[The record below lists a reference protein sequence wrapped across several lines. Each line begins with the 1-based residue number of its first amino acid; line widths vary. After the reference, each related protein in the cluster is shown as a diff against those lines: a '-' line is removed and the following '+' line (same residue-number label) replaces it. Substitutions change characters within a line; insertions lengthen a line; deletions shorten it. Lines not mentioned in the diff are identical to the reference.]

1 MKKLPNLHWTPAW
14 ASLVGCIHGCLKHLG
29 IDPGF
34 SWLYGGTGHAF
45 IINMSQDGSCPS
57 GPTAWN
63 TSRLYELGPNL
74 GFRIEGIFA
83 DKRQLDFAHK
93 QAAAWELATRT
104 LDQGLPLV
112 GWDLAI
118 PEFYVV
124 EGYDAVGYFYNGPGA
139 ENQPQ
144 PKPWKE
150 LGLSEIGML
159 QLFSGHPTQASADRK
174 VILEALEFAAAFNA
188 GSSEW
193 VLNDYR
199 AGLEA
204 YQVWIN
210 AVESGKAELMGH
222 AYNAA
227 VWGECRHNAVAF
239 LQECRK
245 RLGGAADQPLA
256 AAIRSYG
263 EVANQLKQISEIF
276 PFFENNHPGTL
287 GQNPQSQKA
296 ADHLQAAH
304 DAESDGLGLLKEII
318 RELS

>member
-1 MKKLPNLHWTPAW
+1 
-14 ASLVGCIHGCLKHLG
+14 
-29 IDPGF
+29 
-34 SWLYGGTGHAF
+34 
-45 IINMSQDGSCPS
+45 MSQDGSCPS

-63 TSRLYELGPNL
+63 TSRFYELGSNL
-74 GFRIEGIFA
+74 GFRIEGVFAEKRQPDFA
-83 DKRQLDFAHK
+83 DK
-93 QAAAWELATRT
+93 QAAAWELATKT
-104 LDQGLPLV
+104 LDQDLPLV
-112 GWDLAI
+112 GWELAI

-150 LGLSEIGML
+150 LGLSQIGML
-159 QLFSGHPTQASADRK
+159 ELFSIHPTQASADRK

-199 AGLEA
+199 AGLDA
-204 YQVWIN
+204 YQVWIS
-210 AVESGKAELMGH
+210 AVESGEAELMGH

-227 VWGECRHNAVAF
+227 VWGECRHNAVEF
-239 LQECRK
+239 LQESRK

-263 EVANQLKQISEIF
+263 EVAGQLKQVSEIY
-276 PFFENNHPGTL
+276 PFFENNRSEPL
-287 GQNPQSQKA
+287 GENPRSRKA
-296 ADHLQAAH
+296 ADHLQKLPRMPSPMAWG
-304 DAESDGLGLLKEII
+304 S
-318 RELS
+318 